1 MTQGEDQ
8 LAYFGILQEYVLID
22 GEILL
27 LTLAH
32 RHVGIT
38 DGLQAAVDSIVT
50 LQPGAVL
57 TGTAPLQCDTLDILL
72 QDGELA
78 LYLSLLHLIGQVGNA
93 RSTVG
98 NIQSLDTQTHIQG

>member
-8 LAYFGILQEYVLID
+8 LADFGILQEYVLID

-50 LQPGAVL
+50 LQPG
-57 TGTAPLQCDTLDILL
+57 
-72 QDGELA
+72 
-78 LYLSLLHLIGQVGNA
+78 
-93 RSTVG
+93 R
-98 NIQSLDTQTHIQG
+98 